1 MGGGVISVT
10 TMNLGYF
17 FRTID
22 GYNVIMSDVVYEN
35 MVLYYKYPNS
45 QPHAT
50 SEEEHAPS

>member
-1 MGGGVISVT
+1 
-10 TMNLGYF
+10 MNLGYF